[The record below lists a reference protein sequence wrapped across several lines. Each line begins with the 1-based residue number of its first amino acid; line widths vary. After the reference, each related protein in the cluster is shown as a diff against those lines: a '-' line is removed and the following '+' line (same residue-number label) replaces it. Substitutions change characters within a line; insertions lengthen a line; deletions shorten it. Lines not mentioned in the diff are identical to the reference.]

1 MNLSIFS
8 LIYILNSV
16 YYFLKLDIYKIITLL
31 LISTL
36 LTSLSF
42 KINFFNFQIE
52 YVLYFFLFLS
62 FVIRALFINKKI
74 YIKFDYIILFTLYL
88 ILSYPIIKL
97 LYSDLMVWPS
107 GKASLSTSIDANL
120 THLIKLSKS
129 NTFFTQIFFV
139 LAPLL
144 FFYILKF
151 LNVEKMQHS
160 LRLYIKAII
169 FICVLN
175 LLIYLALI
183 IFKDISKID
192 SIVNLLNFGVYRYT
206 SFQSSFVRVSFFL
219 GEPSFAS
226 ILIIPIIIYY
236 IVNILSYRMKLNLK
250 ITLILFIL
258 CLNIFLMASSSALIS
273 LTLCLLMIIIV
284 NFRSKIIIK
293 LLCFF

>member
-97 LYSDLMVWPS
+97 LYS
-107 GKASLSTSIDANL
+107 
-120 THLIKLSKS
+120 H
-129 NTFFTQIFFV
+129 
-139 LAPLL
+139 
-144 FFYILKF
+144 ILY
-151 LNVEKMQHS
+151 V
-160 LRLYIKAII
+160 I
-169 FICVLN
+169 
-175 LLIYLALI
+175 
-183 IFKDISKID
+183 
-192 SIVNLLNFGVYRYT
+192 
-206 SFQSSFVRVSFFL
+206 
-219 GEPSFAS
+219 
-226 ILIIPIIIYY
+226 
-236 IVNILSYRMKLNLK
+236 
-250 ITLILFIL
+250 
-258 CLNIFLMASSSALIS
+258 
-273 LTLCLLMIIIV
+273 
-284 NFRSKIIIK
+284 
-293 LLCFF
+293 